1 MRIIFFAGKGGVG
14 KTSAAAATGVR
25 VAEMGYRTVIMSLD
39 IAHSLSDIFDLEKGL
54 MDQNKGIP
62 IKVRDNLWIQ
72 ELDIQEEIEKN
83 WGEIHK
89 YFSALFKTTGLDEI
103 LSEELAILPG
113 MEEVSLLLYIN
124 RYIREEEFDVILL
137 DCAPTGESIRFIS
150 IPTTLDW
157 YIKKIFKMEKTLA
170 KIVGPVA
177 KRVYNLPV
185 PGDEYFDAIE
195 HLFDRL
201 RGIDR
206 IMSDPQIT
214 SVRLVAN
221 PEKIV
226 LKETQRAFMYFCLY
240 RMNIDAIIM
249 NRVLPP
255 KIIDSYFQTWREN
268 QKHYMELA
276 EEYFD
281 PIPIL
286 NVNLFRNE
294 ILGYER
300 LRSLAQQI
308 YGQRNPLEKFYMGQP
323 YDLTKKDGVYC
334 LKLKLP
340 FAGKGQVELNKVSD
354 ELIVR
359 IGSFKK
365 HLLLPRHVAASK
377 SVKAKM
383 EEEYLNICFEGENHG

>member
-1 MRIIFFAGKGGVG
+1 LRIIFFAGKGGVG
-14 KTSAAAATGVR
+14 KTSVAAATGIR
-25 VAEMGYRTVIMSLD
+25 VAEMGSRTIIMSLD
-39 IAHSLSDIFDLEKGL
+39 VAHSLADIFDLEKDL
-54 MDQNKGIP
+54 LDQNKGRP
-62 IKVRDNLWIQ
+62 IKVQKNLWIQ

-83 WGEIHK
+83 WGEIHR
-89 YFSALFKTTGLDEI
+89 YLSALFKTTGLDEI
-103 LSEELAILPG
+103 LAEELAILPG

-124 RYIREEEFDVILL
+124 RYVRDKEFDVILL

-170 KIVGPVA
+170 KVVGPVA
-177 KRVYNLPV
+177 KKLYNVPI

-195 HLFDRL
+195 HLFERL
-201 RGIDR
+201 KGIEHL
-206 IMSDPQIT
+206 MVDPEIT

-255 KIIDSYFQTWREN
+255 NIKDSYFQAWREN

-276 EEYFD
+276 EDYFS
-281 PIPIL
+281 PIPVFS
-286 NVNLFRNE
+286 VNLFKSE

-300 LRSLAQQI
+300 LKSLAGQI
-308 YGQRNPLEKFYMGQP
+308 YGQSNPLEKFFIGQP
-323 YDLTKKDGVYC
+323 YDLTKEDGVYC
-334 LKLKLP
+334 LKLKIP
-340 FAGKGQVELNKVSD
+340 FAGKDHVELNKVSD

-365 HLLLPRHVAASK
+365 HLMLPRQVAASK
-377 SVKAKM
+377 SVKARM
-383 EEEYLNICFEGENHG
+383 EEDYLNVCFEGEDHG

>member
-25 VAEMGYRTVIMSLD
+25 VAEMGYRTVVMSLD
-39 IAHSLSDIFDLEKGL
+39 VAHNLSDIFDLEKGL

-62 IKVRDNLWIQ
+62 IKVHDNLWIQ

-137 DCAPTGESIRFIS
+137 DCAPTGEAIRFIS

-177 KRVYNLPV
+177 KRVYNMPV
-185 PGDEYFDAIE
+185 PGDEYFEAIE

-201 RGIDR
+201 RGIDQ

-255 KIIDSYFQTWREN
+255 KIKDSYFQTWREN

-276 EEYFD
+276 KEYFD

-286 NVNLFRNE
+286 TVNLFRNE

-300 LRSLAQQI
+300 LGSLAQQI
-308 YGQRNPLEKFYMGQP
+308 YGHRNPLEKFFMGQP

-340 FAGKGQVELNKVSD
+340 FAGKDHLELNKVSD

-383 EEEYLNICFEGENHG
+383 EGEYLNVCFEGEDHG